1 MRRVGRL
8 TAIVALLL
16 AAVFGVAWAHASL
29 VRSTPAANAHLNQPP
44 VELRLE
50 FSEAVTPR
58 TSRVELVAP
67 DSQRL
72 GLVVRGDTADAKT
85 LFAEVPPL
93 TNAGRFRVEWRL
105 VGPDG
110 HAVTGQ
116 YAFTIDSLPAS
127 PVDSVA
133 ARESSASQEEMH
145 EPSADSLLQQ
155 AIRFFS
161 FLSMV
166 LVIGSVA
173 FALFVLP
180 AAKRAAGN
188 ASADFGQSVDRRL
201 RSLAVIG
208 AWSLLILAVGRLTSH
223 GVVLSGS
230 LEALRVGD
238 MIDLV
243 AGSTWGRGWLLQVA
257 ATIALLFGLRAAMP
271 VRWSAL
277 AYVAGALAIS
287 ASFLGHPAAVPD
299 VAGLAMSLDA
309 IHVLAAGGWAG
320 AIIML
325 AFAALPQ
332 VLRMPVVN
340 RVETARSLLR
350 AFTPLALSCAAI
362 LAVTGAVGGWLQL
375 RDPGLILGSEYGLML
390 FRKVVV
396 VLMIAA
402 LGAYHWRV
410 VQPSV
415 GSDRSVVRL
424 RGSLV
429 LDVAFVLVVLV
440 LTAILTGT
448 APPVR

>member
-1 MRRVGRL
+1 
-8 TAIVALLL
+8 
-16 AAVFGVAWAHASL
+16 
-29 VRSTPAANAHLNQPP
+29 
-44 VELRLE
+44 
-50 FSEAVTPR
+50 
-58 TSRVELVAP
+58 
-67 DSQRL
+67 
-72 GLVVRGDTADAKT
+72 
-85 LFAEVPPL
+85 
-93 TNAGRFRVEWRL
+93 
-105 VGPDG
+105 
-110 HAVTGQ
+110 
-116 YAFTIDSLPAS
+116 
-127 PVDSVA
+127 VDSVA

-145 EPSADSLLQQ
+145 EPSADSLLQL

-180 AAKRAAGN
+180 AAKRAAGD
-188 ASADFGQSVDRRL
+188 ASGDFGQSVDRRL

-208 AWSLLILAVGRLTSH
+208 AWSLLILAVVRLTSH

-238 MIDLV
+238 MLDLV
-243 AGSTWGRGWLLQVA
+243 TGSTWGRGWLLQVA

-277 AYVAGALAIS
+277 AYVAAALAIS
-287 ASFLGHPAAVPD
+287 ASFLGHPAAVP
-299 VAGLAMSLDA
+299 VAGSRWPRRHPRAC
-309 IHVLAAGGWAG
+309 GGG
-320 AIIML
+320 DEAIIML

-350 AFTPLALSCAAI
+350 AFTPLALSCAAM
-362 LAVTGAVGGWLQL
+362 LAVTGVVGGWLQL
-375 RDPGLILGSEYGLML
+375 RDPGLILGSAYGLML

-396 VLMIAA
+396 VLIIAA

-429 LDVAFVLVVLV
+429 LDVAFVLLV
-440 LTAILTGT
+440 LGLTAVLTGT